1 VNSRP
6 GWGTDGALNKGT
18 INCHIRS
25 ESGRSVLY
33 SVVPVEN
40 DGELQLVSH
49 RGAAMKCS
57 IIDLK

>member
-1 VNSRP
+1 
-6 GWGTDGALNKGT
+6 
-18 INCHIRS
+18 
-25 ESGRSVLY
+25 VLY